1 MKTILQQSPPSL
13 PLSIRWHVHTEG
25 RVNGG
30 RRPFAEVLDTQ
41 LSVHLQTL
49 LEPNAQ
55 LEEPQPLCRR
65 NRV

>member
-1 MKTILQQSPPSL
+1 MKTILQQSPASL
-13 PLSIRWHVHTEG
+13 PLWIGWPVNTED
-25 RVNGG
+25 RLNGG

-41 LSVHLQTL
+41 LAVHRQTL